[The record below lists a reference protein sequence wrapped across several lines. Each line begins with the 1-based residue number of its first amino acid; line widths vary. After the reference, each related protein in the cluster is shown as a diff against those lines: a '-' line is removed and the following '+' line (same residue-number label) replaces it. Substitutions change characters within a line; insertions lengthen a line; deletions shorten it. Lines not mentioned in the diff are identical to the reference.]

1 MKVPNPRTQR
11 FQIIRFIRASV
22 AVLFEIRV
30 LIAEIMFTAAA
41 LYGCYIAYQ
50 ELIRKVL

>member
-1 MKVPNPRTQR
+1 MKVPSRRNQR
-11 FQIIRFIRASV
+11 LQIIRFIRTSV

-50 ELIRKVL
+50 VLIRKVL

>member
-1 MKVPNPRTQR
+1 MKVPSPRNQR
-11 FQIIRFIRASV
+11 SQIIRFIRASV

-50 ELIRKVL
+50 VLIRKVL